1 MESWD
6 LQYGRLIYSIFI
18 LLLQLILPSLILI
31 LAHASI
37 YRKLVSSR
45 FLLRRSSKENIAYN
59 WCLPWRHSVSKVG
72 IWYRN
77 IWDERIISFVSIYKK
92 NLKDEVLYLYNLILL
107 IERRHSLSCLRST
120 HSTSRHNPSTA
131 PTRRSRSLCR
141 KGTNISNYQSI
152 NFNGGNIMIK

>member
-45 FLLRRSSKENIAYN
+45 FLLRRSLKKILQIIDVMETFSLK
-59 WCLPWRHSVSKVG
+59 S
-72 IWYRN
+72 WYL
-77 IWDERIISFVSIYKK
+77 IQK
-92 NLKDEVLYLYNLILL
+92 YL
-107 IERRHSLSCLRST
+107 R
-120 HSTSRHNPSTA
+120 
-131 PTRRSRSLCR
+131 
-141 KGTNISNYQSI
+141 
-152 NFNGGNIMIK
+152 